1 MLPGLEGIIGDTLLK
16 IKQPYKDPNHSTWF
30 NDRLHITLSNNFNI
44 VDNNDLLVLDNMIR
58 IMMSLVLRNSK
69 INTVGLTTS
78 PTWMTSL
85 KWSYVTPTMYV
96 HK

>member
-30 NDRLHITLSNNFNI
+30 NDRLHITLSNNINI

-58 IMMSLVLRNSK
+58 IMMSLV
-69 INTVGLTTS
+69 
-78 PTWMTSL
+78 
-85 KWSYVTPTMYV
+85 
-96 HK
+96 